1 MGRAGSKKMGQAD
14 MRDRVA
20 LKARCVG
27 MQDDWMR
34 FCFGEMCERSPAC
47 LLGFFLFLLS
57 GWLCLLNSVDLLSCR
72 ELLNCYDSLTG
83 SKVAG

>member
-1 MGRAGSKKMGQAD
+1 

-34 FCFGEMCERSPAC
+34 FCFGEMCDRSPAC
-47 LLGFFLFLLS
+47 LLFPPPLLS
-57 GWLCLLNSVDLLSCR
+57 GWLCLLNLVDLLSCR
-72 ELLNCYDSLTG
+72 ELLNCHDSLTG
-83 SKVAG
+83 SIVAR